1 MGIIKV
7 PLILSLNVTAE
18 CEQRHLLITF
28 MIIHSDIYI
37 SHAFQKRDIG
47 SQIYQVLCK
56 FCEFTEVLQTLTLK
70 FHLDAVSYWV
80 QIMVFIVR
88 VFRFVVNQI
97 LNVAPSLAEQPLSR
111 EVVEPAIPSASSR

>member
-1 MGIIKV
+1 MTFTSATHFKRGILGAKFI
-7 PLILSLNVTAE
+7 
-18 CEQRHLLITF
+18 
-28 MIIHSDIYI
+28 
-37 SHAFQKRDIG
+37 
-47 SQIYQVLCK
+47 K